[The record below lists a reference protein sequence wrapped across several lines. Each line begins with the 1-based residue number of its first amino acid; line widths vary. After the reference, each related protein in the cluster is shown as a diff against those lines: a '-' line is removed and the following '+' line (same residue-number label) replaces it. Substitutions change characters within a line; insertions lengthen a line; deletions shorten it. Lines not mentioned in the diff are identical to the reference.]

1 MLTLKGFISEA
12 TMDKT
17 NLLKRDNINI
27 LKTAIENGTPLET
40 SKGKVALKWI
50 NDSDRLSFEGGDLD
64 TAFYANRRFK
74 KVFITP
80 DGDELGLNNI
90 TKTAEFGGGRG
101 SGGGAENTD
110 ITECLQCIYCSEIF
124 NGTKPDDINLKTLK
138 TSDFEIDTDMVK
150 IEAAADEGWVESSVL
165 IAQKL
170 KSNLRGTNY
179 TFHKGSTLVNDIE
192 SKFKALNKTEKAFR
206 NLNKWNPADI
216 WAVKKGFVPNFSQFE
231 TLGEFN
237 NYFKEMYDAQNLV
250 GVSLKKA
257 SGSVTVV
264 ENNTTGFIR
273 RPVQFAGYQ
282 LYKRTFFGSKDIYIT
297 MKGAGQMQLRTFG
310 NFQFQGEIK
319 GKSAAAG
326 KIGGGVILA
335 ILSKVKG
342 VTTTKTNNQV
352 KSLARK
358 PTPQFMQEF
367 YELYL
372 ALEEKRKQMDKDE
385 FMAQLAEMDADFIVS
400 KYWAMFITSNLDTDV
415 TDAIAGYASSQ
426 SDLSGPHAVYK

>member
-64 TAFYANRRFK
+64 TAFYANRRYK

-138 TSDFEIDTDMVK
+138 TSDFEIDTDMSK
-150 IEAAADEGWVESSVL
+150 IEAAADEGWIESSVL

-170 KSNLRGTNY
+170 KSNLTGTNY
-179 TFHKGSTLVNDIE
+179 TFHKGSTLVKDIE

-310 NFQFQGEIK
+310 SFQFQGEIK

-326 KIGGGVILA
+326 KIGGGIILA
-335 ILSKVKG
+335 ILGKVKG

-352 KSLARK
+352 KALARK

-372 ALEEKRKQMDKDE
+372 SLEEKRKQIDKDE
-385 FMAQLAEMDADFIVS
+385 FMAQLEKMDADYIVS
-400 KYWAMFITSNLDTDV
+400 KYWAMFVTSNLDTDV

>member
-150 IEAAADEGWVESSVL
+150 IEAAADEEWIESSVL

-179 TFHKGSTLVNDIE
+179 TFHKGSTLVKDIE

-206 NLNKWNPADI
+206 NVNKWNPADI

-310 NFQFQGEIK
+310 GMQFQGEIK

-335 ILSKVKG
+335 ILGKVKG

-352 KSLARK
+352 KALARK

-372 ALEEKRKQMDKDE
+372 SLEEKRKQIDKDE
-385 FMAQLAEMDADFIVS
+385 FMEQLAKMDADFIVS
-400 KYWAMFITSNLDTDV
+400 KYWAMFVTSNLDTDV

>member
-17 NLLKRDNINI
+17 QLLKRDNINV

-64 TAFYANRRFK
+64 TAFYSNRRFK

-80 DGDELGLNNI
+80 DGDELGLNNV
-90 TKTAEFGGGRG
+90 TKTSEFGGGRG

-124 NGTKPDDINLKTLK
+124 NGTNPEDINFKALKS
-138 TSDFEIDTDMVK
+138 SDFEIDTDMSK
-150 IEAAADEGWVESSVL
+150 IEAAADEGWVESSIL
-165 IAQKL
+165 IAEKM
-170 KSNLRGTNY
+170 KSNLRGKF
-179 TFHKGSTLVNDIE
+179 TFHKGSTLVTSIE
-192 SKFKALNKTEKAFR
+192 SKFKALNKVEKAFK
-206 NLNKWNPADI
+206 NVNKWNPADI
-216 WAVKKGFVPNFSQFE
+216 YAVKKGFVPNFSQFE

-250 GVSLKKA
+250 GISLKKA

-264 ENNTTGFIR
+264 ENNITGFIR
-273 RPVQFAGYQ
+273 RPVTFAGYQ

-297 MKGAGQMQLRTFG
+297 MRGAGQMQLRTFG
-310 NFQFQGEIK
+310 NYSFQGEIK

-335 ILSKVKG
+335 ILGKVKG
-342 VTTTKTNNQV
+342 VTTTKTNSQI
-352 KSLARK
+352 KALARK

-372 ALEEKRKQMDKDE
+372 TLEEKRKQMDKDE
-385 FMAQLAEMDADFIVS
+385 FMAQLAKMDADFIFS
-400 KYWAMFITSNLDTDV
+400 KYWAMFVTSNLDTDV